1 MTAATLPL
9 QLLLLT
15 VSGWVHRHQQD
26 VIAYL
31 VEENR
36 VLKEQLGGRK
46 LRLTDDQRRR
56 LAAKARLL
64 GRRALDAVATLVTP
78 DTLMRWHRPLI
89 AWKWTYVARRVGRPG
104 LRQAIS
110 DLIVRMA
117 RENDRWGYCRI
128 QGELRKLGHRVAAST
143 IGKVLK
149 RFSNRPCTTWGGRGT
164 SAHTDAGG
172 PMRAYSMDLRERA
185 LLDSDAGM
193 KAADVAAKYRVS
205 GSWVRLL
212 KQRRRDTGEVAPR
225 VQRHGRRGMLE
236 PHLHTLAALIAAQ
249 PDRTLAELKD
259 ALATPARVPTVWRA
273 VRALGLTVK
282 KNGPP
287 VRTRSA

>member
-78 DTLMRWHRPLI
+78 DTLMRWHRRLI
-89 AWKWTYVARRVGRPG
+89 AWKWTYVAGRVGRPG

-149 RFSNRPCTTWGGRGT
+149 DHGIRPAPDRPTSWRTFLRAHWGRDSWHGLFHDR
-164 SAHTDAGG
+164 SVDAA
-172 PMRAYSMDLRERA
+172 R
-185 LLDSDAGM
+185 
-193 KAADVAAKYRVS
+193 
-205 GSWVRLL
+205 
-212 KQRRRDTGEVAPR
+212 VAPD
-225 VQRHGRRGMLE
+225 G
-236 PHLHTLAALIAAQ
+236 
-249 PDRTLAELKD
+249 
-259 ALATPARVPTVWRA
+259 
-273 VRALGLTVK
+273 
-282 KNGPP
+282 
-287 VRTRSA
+287 

>member
-78 DTLMRWHRPLI
+78 DTRRWC
-89 AWKWTYVARRVGRPG
+89 ADAGRPT
-104 LRQAIS
+104 RFTPSSPSPTDA
-110 DLIVRMA
+110 VRDGSA
-117 RENDRWGYCRI
+117 
-128 QGELRKLGHRVAAST
+128 KLGHPVQNVT
-143 IGKVLK
+143 
-149 RFSNRPCTTWGGRGT
+149 
-164 SAHTDAGG
+164 
-172 PMRAYSMDLRERA
+172 RE
-185 LLDSDAGM
+185 
-193 KAADVAAKYRVS
+193 
-205 GSWVRLL
+205 
-212 KQRRRDTGEVAPR
+212 
-225 VQRHGRRGMLE
+225 H
-236 PHLHTLAALIAAQ
+236 
-249 PDRTLAELKD
+249 
-259 ALATPARVPTVWRA
+259 
-273 VRALGLTVK
+273 GLT
-282 KNGPP
+282 PLP
-287 VRTRSA
+287 R